1 MPVEVRGVRDAK
13 RSGKAEL
20 SAVLQQEAQGLA
32 KALPSRAYVLALD
45 IKGRSIDSPG
55 LAKLLTTLE
64 VKGVRDLAV
73 LIGGP
78 FGLAQELLDR
88 ADTRLS
94 LSRLTFTHE
103 MARLICLE
111 QLYRACT
118 IRAGEPY
125 HH

>member
-1 MPVEVRGVRDAK
+1 MMPNVRAK
-13 RSGKAEL
+13 
-20 SAVLQQEAQGLA
+20 
-32 KALPSRAYVLALD
+32 PSCPLCSSKRPRAWRKRCPPGPMCWLD